1 MYETEKIK
9 SAVATN
15 ISSLRVAKGLTQ
27 LQLAE
32 MLSYSDKAVS
42 KWERGE
48 SVPDIYV
55 LKQIADLFEVTVDYL
70 ITLERDNDKPMDNTA
85 KMRHKK
91 VTAISLLGVISFS
104 CLLFVLLWILIAP
117 IWQIFV
123 YTIPALM
130 ILMIVFNSMWG
141 NGRRNFW
148 WISGLIAG
156 IILSVYVS
164 LLSFAGINLWQILL
178 LVIPAEFVL
187 ISVFKKG

>member
-1 MYETEKIK
+1 MYDNEQIR
-9 SAVATN
+9 SAIAAN
-15 ISSLRVAKGLTQ
+15 ISKLRVSKGLTQ

-32 MLSYSDKAVS
+32 ILSYSDKAVS

-70 ITLERDNDKPMDNTA
+70 ITLDHSSVKHDTSLS
-85 KMRHKK
+85 KMKHNK
-91 VTAISLLGVISFS
+91 VTMISLLGVLSFS
-104 CLLFVLLWILIAP
+104 SLLFVLLWVLFEP

-123 YTIPALM
+123 YTFPVIML
-130 ILMIVFNSMWG
+130 LMIVFNSMWG
-141 NGRRNFW
+141 KKSLNFW

-156 IILSVYVS
+156 IITSIYIS
-164 LLSFAGINLWQILL
+164 LLSFAGINVWQLFIL
-178 LVIPAEFVL
+178 VVPAEFVL